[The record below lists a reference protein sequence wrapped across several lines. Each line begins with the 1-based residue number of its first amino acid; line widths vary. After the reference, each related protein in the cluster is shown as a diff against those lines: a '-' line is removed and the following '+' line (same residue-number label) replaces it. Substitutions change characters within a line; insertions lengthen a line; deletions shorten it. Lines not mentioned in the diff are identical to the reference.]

1 MPAEVSVGLL
11 ALPLSRRRCRR
22 QPLQSHRF
30 AFCGADS
37 DRLLL
42 LLCAGRFQGA
52 GECAST
58 CLARSTRCR
67 RGRHPGSLE
76 GPACRRFDCS
86 RCPSKRGPSKRGP
99 CCSCPRQPR
108 RQRQQHGSAGPR
120 RSGGSCQGAGGS
132 GAWTCCCHGRSCHSC
147 APTGA
152 AGGQGSACWCARQGD
167 CGAVRLTDRHSTGG
181 RRRAYS

>member
-30 AFCGADS
+30 AFCRGADP

-58 CLARSTRCR
+58 CRARSTRCR
-67 RGRHPGSLE
+67 RGRHPSSLE
-76 GPACRRFDCS
+76 GPACRRLDCS
-86 RCPSKRGPSKRGP
+86 RCPSKRSPSKRGP

-108 RQRQQHGSAGPR
+108 RQRQHGSTGPR
-120 RSGGSCQGAGGS
+120 RSGGSRQRAAGS
-132 GAWTCCCHGRSCHSC
+132 GAWACCCHGWSCHSG
-147 APTGA
+147 APAGT
-152 AGGQGSACWCARQGD
+152 AGGQGSVCQCARQGD

-181 RRRAYS
+181 RC